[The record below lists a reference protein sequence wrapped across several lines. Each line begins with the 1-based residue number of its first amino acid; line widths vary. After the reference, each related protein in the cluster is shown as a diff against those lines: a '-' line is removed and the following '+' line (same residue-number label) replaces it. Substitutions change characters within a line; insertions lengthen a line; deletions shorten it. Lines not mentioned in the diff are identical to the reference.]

1 MVCEPTPVPP
11 TAVPPTPV
19 PPPNPTGSIEAE
31 PETLLVDQT
40 TTITASASDDD
51 LDLVILAIDTSVLNN
66 PCDSGIGRGDPGVV
80 FTACGAGSTQVKLWD
95 ATNNKTLAQVTVEVL
110 PTPRITSDTPRAY
123 RWFDIT
129 WDAHSDFTSFVVKW
143 RNANT
148 AVDFSPL
155 GTSGV
160 TGARAL
166 LEANG
171 AAIRGLPYKNQGV
184 DLILVATT
192 AGRLEA
198 TSAEYTASR
207 GPRPDAS
214 GHLPDHTMNYILTG
228 LDDEIEHAL
237 LAGWVRSL
245 VPTYAQR
252 WANIMSTLQICK
264 GGCQRNKDLE
274 TLSVDLGGCRPY
286 DIACVDGNPKTSI
299 EGTIDTDRT
308 LGVVIEPIH
317 GQTPLVWTRVK
328 GLDGEY
334 IRQAPLPDRRFIW
347 IDSAIAH
354 EMGHAFGLKDHHGN
368 PRYDGIMDVN
378 DTLFMGTDS
387 IKQADKDV
395 LIQAY
400 TSHTINEGW

>member
-1 MVCEPTPVPP
+1 M
-11 TAVPPTPV
+11 
-19 PPPNPTGSIEAE
+19 TGSVVVGVG
-31 PETLLVDQT
+31 VD
-40 TTITASASDDD
+40 
-51 LDLVILAIDTSVLNN
+51 V
-66 PCDSGIGRGDPGVV
+66 GVGV
-80 FTACGAGSTQVKLWD
+80 GVGVGVAMGVGVGVGVAAGVGVAVGVAVGA
-95 ATNNKTLAQVTVEVL
+95 
-110 PTPRITSDTPRAY
+110 
-123 RWFDIT
+123 
-129 WDAHSDFTSFVVKW
+129 
-143 RNANT
+143 
-148 AVDFSPL
+148 
-155 GTSGV
+155 
-160 TGARAL
+160 
-166 LEANG
+166 
-171 AAIRGLPYKNQGV
+171 GV